1 MNTTIFSRKQLY
13 DLVWSDSLLAISKK
27 YNISDVGLRKACI
40 RMNIPLPD
48 AGHWNKVKAGQKV
61 KIKLLP
67 QSQNS
72 DQEIR
77 LSLRNE
83 GQDVSNAGLSSQM
96 SLQKE
101 IEMDTSIDL
110 NVKDT
115 LLSPDPLVIKAEKGL
130 SGWGKE
136 KYYRQGDLLYAGKG
150 NLNIRVSPQLLNR
163 ALGIMDTFIKTMRQR
178 GHDFSV
184 EERESYLLIAGE
196 KLAMTLR
203 EKQAKSI
210 AEDRLDSAE
219 SRAKAILVLEFKRYN
234 ASASCTDG
242 KVLIEHQLSKLIAK
256 LELLGERFKVDQV
269 ERRKWQDE
277 FAEKQRIEKE
287 IANRRQLELS
297 SFKQMLKD
305 SRRWKDAKLLREY
318 INQIEQ
324 KATAEGKL
332 TEDIIEWIQW
342 ARKKADWLDPLLN
355 EADEWLAGVDPNGL
369 FAQDNTNNLS
379 SGYNQSYSQES
390 VNKSSWPLVPW
401 YLKKH

>member
-1 MNTTIFSRKQLY
+1 MNSTIFSRKQLY
-13 DLVWSDSLLAISKK
+13 DLVWSDSLLGISKK

-61 KIKLLP
+61 KIKPLP
-67 QSQNS
+67 QSQNG

-83 GQDVSNAGLSSQM
+83 GQDVSTAGLSFQM

-101 IEMDTSIDL
+101 IEMGTSIDL

-115 LLSPDPLVIKAEKGL
+115 LVNPDTLVTKAEKGL
-130 SGWGKE
+130 SGWKKE
-136 KYYRQGDLLYAGKG
+136 KYYRYGDLLYAGRG

-163 ALGIMDTFIKTMRQR
+163 ALCIMDTFIKTMRRR

-196 KLAMTLR
+196 KMAMTLR
-203 EKQAKSI
+203 ETQAKSI
-210 AEDRLDSAE
+210 AKDRLGSAE
-219 SRAKAILVLEFKRYN
+219 SKAMAILVLEFKRYN

-242 KVLIEHQLSKLIAK
+242 KVLIEQQLSKLIAK
-256 LELLGERFKVDQV
+256 LELLGERFKVEQA
-269 ERRKWQDE
+269 EHKKWQDE
-277 FAEKQRIEKE
+277 FEESRRVEKE
-287 IANRRQLELS
+287 ISDRKKLELS
-297 SFKQMLKD
+297 LFKQMLKD
-305 SRRWKDAKLLREY
+305 SRRWKEAKLLREY

-324 KATAEGKL
+324 KAIAEGRL
-332 TEDIIEWIQW
+332 TEDIREWVQW

-355 EADEWLAGVDPNGL
+355 EPDEWLAGVDPTGL
-369 FAQDNTNNLS
+369 FVQDNPNSLS
-379 SGYNQSYSQES
+379 AGFIQSYSQET
-390 VNKSSWPLVPW
+390 VNKSSWPLAPW

>member
-1 MNTTIFSRKQLY
+1 MNATIFSRKLLY
-13 DLVWSDSLLAISKK
+13 DLVWSDSLLTISKK

-61 KIKLLP
+61 KIKPLP
-67 QSQNS
+67 QSQNG

-83 GQDVSNAGLSSQM
+83 GQDGSTAGLSSQM

-115 LLSPDPLVIKAEKGL
+115 LLNPDPLVIKAEKGL
-130 SGWGKE
+130 SGWKKE
-136 KYYRQGDLLYAGKG
+136 KYYRYGDLLYSGGG

-163 ALGIMDTFIKTMRQR
+163 ALCIMDTFIKAMRQR

-184 EERESYLLIAGE
+184 EDRESYLLIAGE
-196 KLAMTLR
+196 KMAMTLR
-203 EKQAKSI
+203 EIQAKPI
-210 AEDRLDSAE
+210 AKDRLGSAE
-219 SRAKAILVLEFKRYN
+219 FQAKAILVLEFKRYN

-242 KVLIEHQLSKLIAK
+242 KILIEHQLSKLIAK
-256 LELLGERFKVDQV
+256 LELLGERFKV
-269 ERRKWQDE
+269 ERAERQKWQDE
-277 FAEKQRIEKE
+277 FAEKQRIEKG
-287 IANRRQLELS
+287 IADRRKLELR

-305 SRRWKDAKLLREY
+305 SRRWRDAELFREY

-324 KATAEGKL
+324 KAILEGKL
-332 TEDIIEWIQW
+332 TEDIMQWIQW
-342 ARKKADWLDPLLN
+342 ARKKADWLDPLLS
-355 EADEWLAGVDPNGL
+355 EPDEWLTDVDPNGL
-369 FAQDNTNNLS
+369 FAQDNSNSLGS
-379 SGYNQSYSQES
+379 SYNQGFSQES
-390 VNKSSWPLVPW
+390 VNKSSWPLLPW